1 MHVVVNVNNDQ
12 VDVIVAS
19 LRVNNYVVLYG
30 AVCIYILSN
39 VDVERTNA
47 YLIVGVDVQDS
58 GLTSLDLVLRAQVAV
73 GISKSD
79 SAGAFVVRSDLGQC
93 VVLAIRAGGVLVV
106 QTSQVRQSC
115 WSTQMRYAW

>member
-58 GLTSLDLVLRAQVAV
+58 GFASLDLVLRAQVAALL
-73 GISKSD
+73 SKVIAPVPS
-79 SAGAFVVRSDLGQC
+79 S
-93 VVLAIRAGGVLVV
+93 
-106 QTSQVRQSC
+106 
-115 WSTQMRYAW
+115 

>member
-47 YLIVGVDVQDS
+47 YLIVGVLKYIKKDFNY
-58 GLTSLDLVLRAQVAV
+58 LFL
-73 GISKSD
+73 
-79 SAGAFVVRSDLGQC
+79 
-93 VVLAIRAGGVLVV
+93 
-106 QTSQVRQSC
+106 
-115 WSTQMRYAW
+115 

>member
-58 GLTSLDLVLRAQVAV
+58 GLTSLDLVLRAQVAAAIIK
-73 GISKSD
+73 GD
-79 SAGAFVVRSDLGQC
+79 SAGAFVVGLFGESIVPELPP
-93 VVLAIRAGGVLVV
+93 VLFL
-106 QTSQVRQSC
+106 
-115 WSTQMRYAW
+115 M